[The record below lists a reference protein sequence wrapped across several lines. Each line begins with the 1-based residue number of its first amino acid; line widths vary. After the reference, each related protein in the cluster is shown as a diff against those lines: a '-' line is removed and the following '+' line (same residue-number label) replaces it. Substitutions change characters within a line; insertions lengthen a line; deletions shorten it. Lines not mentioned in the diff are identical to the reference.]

1 MFVAILLTNAQQDYD
16 EEEYIEYDEDVTY
29 DEDATYDGDEPPAM
43 FNTINSTAAPEKIIV
58 SATYMLISVVGI
70 IANFI
75 VFFVIIAG
83 REICKF
89 K

>member
-16 EEEYIEYDEDVTY
+16 EEDYIEYDEDL
-29 DEDATYDGDEPPAM
+29 TYDGDEPPPM
-43 FNTINSTAAPEKIIV
+43 YNTVNSTAAPEKIIL
-58 SATYMLISVVGI
+58 SATYILISAIGI